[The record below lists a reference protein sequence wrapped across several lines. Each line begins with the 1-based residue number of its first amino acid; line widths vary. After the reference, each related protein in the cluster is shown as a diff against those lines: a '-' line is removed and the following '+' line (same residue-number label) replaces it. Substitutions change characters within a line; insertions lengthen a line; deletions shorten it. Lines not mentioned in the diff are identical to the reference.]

1 MMRHVLANGLTVVL
15 QPNHAAPVISLW
27 VWYRVGSRHER
38 EGSAGLSHW
47 VEHMLFKGTRQF
59 PAAQAERAIARDGG
73 LRNAMTWLDWTAF
86 YVTLPADKLDYAL
99 RLEADRMHN
108 LRFRPAQVTAERAVI
123 LAERQGYE
131 NSPLFRLSEE
141 VQNLAFRVHPYR
153 HEVIGDVADLLTLTA
168 ADLRRHYRH
177 HYAPNNAALILAGD
191 FKPQAMLAQVRA
203 VFGNIPARPTPPP
216 QPRPEPPPAGE
227 RRVTLR
233 GEGETAYVQ
242 AGWRVP
248 PATHPDFFPLVALDA
263 VLAGASSL
271 NMFGAGGTS
280 NRTSRLHRALV
291 QTGLAAHISGGLS
304 VTVDPFLYLLTATV
318 AAGQTPAM
326 LETALLAEIDRV
338 RAEPITPAELA
349 KAVRQAQA
357 MFAYSAESVTNQGFW
372 LGLNEILTRPRW
384 FQNYLAALTQVT
396 VADVHRVA
404 QTYLTPNNRV
414 VGVFEPDH
422 AA

>member
-38 EGSAGLSHW
+38 EGSTGLSHW

-59 PAAQAERAIARDGG
+59 PAAQAERVIARDGG

-108 LRFRPAQVTAERAVI
+108 LRFRPAQVAAERAVI

-141 VQNLAFRVHPYR
+141 VQSLAFRVHPYR
-153 HEVIGDVADLLTLTA
+153 HEVIGDVADLLTLTT
-168 ADLRRHYRH
+168 ADLRRHYRC
-177 HYAPNNAALILAGD
+177 HYAPNNAALILVGD

-203 VFGNIPARPTPPP
+203 VFGDIPARPTPRP

-242 AGWRVP
+242 VGWRVP

-372 LGLNEILTRPRW
+372 LGLNEILARPRW

-422 AA
+422 VA